1 MKGIIRSFSRSEHDR
16 QKNTS
21 LQFGEETLENQ
32 PLVLAEDSHLIHTWK
47 VVIRDTKGLQR
58 QLRTLY

>member
-1 MKGIIRSFSRSEHDR
+1 MKGIIRSFLLSEHDR

-32 PLVLAEDSHLIHTWK
+32 PLVLAEDFHTHMESSNK
-47 VVIRDTKGLQR
+47 RYKELTK
-58 QLRTLY
+58 TLN